1 MWKWPT
7 VKLIS
12 RFPFSSLSLQSALQ
26 ESSFPFSFAHRTSW
40 WWWLWWRWT
49 REREKES
56 KKQGRMKNTKV
67 AIEVLYVGNERR
79 EEQWLRSRSG
89 WRKKQENLLHL
100 ILHNRKRM
108 MLELDASSFLLPLS
122 SNWLTL
128 LFFSLLVW
136 NDYWIRGLFSFWS
149 SFTSGP
155 RFKTTNYF
163 KSIFFRQKW
172 WCVNQFPLFSF
183 SSSLYASLS
192 WRRRLLFLFFPLK
205 FGRWTFCGLYSNDWV
220 LFYRTMILMRV
231 VLSFLLLSLV
241 LLSLVLKIERK
252 RRR

>member
-89 WRKKQENLLHL
+89 WGRKARESSTSDSSQSKENDAWIGCLFFFTPSLWELTHFTLLLSVGLEWLLNQRSLLFLILLH
-100 ILHNRKRM
+100 
-108 MLELDASSFLLPLS
+108 
-122 SNWLTL
+122 
-128 LFFSLLVW
+128 
-136 NDYWIRGLFSFWS
+136 FWS
-149 SFTSGP
+149 SF
-155 RFKTTNYF
+155 
-163 KSIFFRQKW
+163 
-172 WCVNQFPLFSF
+172 
-183 SSSLYASLS
+183 
-192 WRRRLLFLFFPLK
+192 
-205 FGRWTFCGLYSNDWV
+205 
-220 LFYRTMILMRV
+220 
-231 VLSFLLLSLV
+231 
-241 LLSLVLKIERK
+241 
-252 RRR
+252 